1 MTLVQCSVQNKLL
14 KCLLRT
20 DFELLAPHLKRVDF
34 SLREPIENPESPI
47 ESALFVEDGI
57 ASIVA
62 KSPDGGDIEI
72 GLVGFDG
79 MTGSALV
86 LGSTSTPLSIY
97 IQLAGSGLRI
107 AADKLLAAIAQS
119 ASLQLVL
126 LKYTQAMVVQT
137 ATTALVNGQADART
151 RLARWLLMVHDRTSG
166 HDLYLTHELMAVM
179 LGMRRPWVTETLHS
193 LEGEGHIRATR
204 GKVTIMD
211 RTGLLAEANGFY
223 GVAEREYQKL
233 LNTVISR

>member
-1 MTLVQCSVQNKLL
+1 MTLVQVSVQNKLL
-14 KCLLRT
+14 KCLSPA
-20 DFELLAPHLKRVDF
+20 DFELLAPDLEHTSF
-34 SLREPIENPESPI
+34 ALRDQIESPDRAI
-47 ESALFVEDGI
+47 KSALFVEDGI

-62 KSPDGGDIEI
+62 KSPEGGDIEI

-79 MTGSALV
+79 MTGTALV
-86 LGSTSTPLSIY
+86 LGGNTTPLSVY
-97 IQLAGSGLRI
+97 IQLPGSGYRI

-119 ASLQLVL
+119 ASLQLVF

-166 HDLYLTHELMAVM
+166 HDLYLTHEFMAVM

-193 LEGEGHIRATR
+193 LEGAGHIRATR

-211 RTGLLAEANGFY
+211 RAGLLAEANGFY
-223 GVAEREYQKL
+223 GVAEREYQRL
-233 LNTVISR
+233 LRMPISR